1 MLTAGQDQPIRV
13 ARPPARQDSNNY
25 LDDERPMDE
34 DECLDYAD
42 QVPLPFPTS
51 TGELGLMAQF
61 LSRFTLNCAGR
72 WSRPRGGAQLR
83 REHASSSGEG
93 QLECKIYSQLRWTRP
108 RASCPWT
115 CPPAPRRVR
124 GACARRDA

>member
-1 MLTAGQDQPIRV
+1 MIV
-13 ARPPARQDSNNY
+13 
-25 LDDERPMDE
+25 DEHPMDE

-42 QVPLPFPTS
+42 HEPLPFPTS
-51 TGELGLMAQF
+51 TGELGLMVQF

-83 REHASSSGEG
+83 REHARSSWEG

-108 RASCPWT
+108 LASGPWT

-124 GACARRDA
+124 TDSSAPKRGATPGGD

>member
-1 MLTAGQDQPIRV
+1 MTGPVPV
-13 ARPPARQDSNNY
+13 ARPPACQDTDND

-42 QVPLPFPTS
+42 QEPLPFPTS

-83 REHASSSGEG
+83 REHAHSSGEG
-93 QLECKIYSQLRWTRP
+93 QLGY
-108 RASCPWT
+108 
-115 CPPAPRRVR
+115 
-124 GACARRDA
+124 

>member
-1 MLTAGQDQPIRV
+1 MTGLVPV
-13 ARPPARQDSNNY
+13 ARPPACQDTDND

-42 QVPLPFPTS
+42 QEPLPFPTS
-51 TGELGLMAQF
+51 TGELGLMEQL

-83 REHASSSGEG
+83 REHARHCPQPRGGPTGVQDLLSTALDSPTA
-93 QLECKIYSQLRWTRP
+93 KRP
-108 RASCPWT
+108 LDVPTVSAA
-115 CPPAPRRVR
+115 PAR
-124 GACARRDA
+124 GATSGGD